1 MIYRNVRSCRVPFP
15 GELAAMKRGW
25 AWGRSFCFAGVTHKG
40 AGLGVAQ
47 VTFTYSGQG
56 FSLQGDKSRFVL
68 PPQFRKTVKESSGG
82 SKVLC
87 LAKHERWKCLTGFG
101 LSRRDD
107 FAAQLDREEEMAA
120 RLDKPF
126 DRDMRSMQL
135 YGFVEVPFDDSGRF
149 VIPDHLARL
158 AGLGDQ
164 LYFQGAGAF
173 FMIWGPDH
181 LGAMGEGWEGAQSA
195 CTDLVA
201 EALAKGR
208 K

>member
-1 MIYRNVRSCRVPFP
+1 
-15 GELAAMKRGW
+15 
-25 AWGRSFCFAGVTHKG
+25 
-40 AGLGVAQ
+40 VAQ
-47 VTFTYSGQG
+47 GSFTYSGQG

-68 PPQFRKTVKESSGG
+68 PPQFRKTVRESSDG

-107 FAAQLDREEEMAA
+107 FAAQLDREEELAIRA
-120 RLDKPF
+120 DKPF

-135 YGFVEVPFDDSGRF
+135 YGFSEVPFDDSGRF

-173 FMIWGPDH
+173 IMIWSPDE
-181 LGAMGEGWEGAQSA
+181 LAGMGEGWEGAQSA
-195 CTDLVA
+195 CSDLVA
-201 EALAKGR
+201 EALTKGR
-208 K
+208 KP

>member
-1 MIYRNVRSCRVPFP
+1 M
-15 GELAAMKRGW
+15 
-25 AWGRSFCFAGVTHKG
+25 
-40 AGLGVAQ
+40 AQ

-68 PPQFRKTVKESSGG
+68 PPQFRKTVKESSSG

-87 LAKHERWKCLTGFG
+87 LAKHERWGCLTGFG
-101 LSRRDD
+101 LSRRDE
-107 FAAQLDREEEMAA
+107 FAAQLDREEEFAV
-120 RLDKPF
+120 RTEKPF
-126 DRDMRSMQL
+126 DRDFRSMQL
-135 YGFVEVPFDDSGRF
+135 YGFNEVPFDDSGRF

-164 LYFQGAGAF
+164 LYFQGAGSF
-173 FMIWGPDH
+173 FMIWSPEN
-181 LGAMGEGWEGAQSA
+181 LGAMGDGWEGAQSA

-208 K
+208 KS